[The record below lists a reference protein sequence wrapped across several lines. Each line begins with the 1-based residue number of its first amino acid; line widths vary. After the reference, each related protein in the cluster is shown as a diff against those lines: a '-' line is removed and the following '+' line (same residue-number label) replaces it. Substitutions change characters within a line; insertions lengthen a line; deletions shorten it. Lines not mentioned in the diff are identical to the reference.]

1 MPSAFSTTNTQEAD
15 GAEIVALGQAK
26 SATRLATEINVSLQ
40 RNFTKT
46 RIGIQLAIVIHGAL
60 FIATGAAMIKA
71 NEYYRQQSIIDQ
83 EVAHVARR

>member
-15 GAEIVALGQAK
+15 DAEIVAFGQAK
-26 SATRLATEINVSLQ
+26 SATRHATEINVSLQ

-46 RIGIQLAIVIHGAL
+46 RVGIQLAIVIHGAL

-71 NEYYRQQSIIDQ
+71 NEYYKREALIQQEITVSWK
-83 EVAHVARR
+83 R